1 MLTFLNEVSVG
12 LYAGME
18 KVVQA
23 IEGYLGGDPDAVV
36 ITRPASFQI
45 QSESSALSIVGQML
59 ASDTSPIL
67 RREKLHS
74 FLSKFVGRNS
84 TILKMVKVL
93 ERADR
98 LFYFSMAEK
107 LALLDKGVATPDE
120 ISKSIDIQHRILNSE
135 VLLME
140 SIDDAVKEILE
151 TAQAA

>member
-1 MLTFLNEVSVG
+1 
-12 LYAGME
+12 
-18 KVVQA
+18 
-23 IEGYLGGDPDAVV
+23 
-36 ITRPASFQI
+36 
-45 QSESSALSIVGQML
+45 
-59 ASDTSPIL
+59 
-67 RREKLHS
+67 
-74 FLSKFVGRNS
+74 
-84 TILKMVKVL
+84 MVKVL

-140 SIDDAVKEILE
+140 SVDDAVKEILE